1 MLYNSIYM
9 LLKYAKL
16 IDDIRNQKSGDPY
29 EECEEEARE
38 RSFWCAGNV
47 QFLDKTILD
56 PIGWK

>member
-1 MLYNSIYM
+1 M